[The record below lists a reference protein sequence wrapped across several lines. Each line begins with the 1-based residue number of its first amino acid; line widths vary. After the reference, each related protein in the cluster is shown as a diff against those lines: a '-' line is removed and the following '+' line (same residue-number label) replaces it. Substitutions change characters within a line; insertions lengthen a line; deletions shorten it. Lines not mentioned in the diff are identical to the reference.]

1 MPASRPLAVLL
12 AVLCA
17 ACGDH
22 AGSAGQPAGP
32 PAMVVEAVTLA
43 PETIVDQLD
52 LVGQL
57 EAEESVVIRPERAG
71 IVDTIEFVE
80 GQEVKKGTLLFRLRD
95 DEERARV
102 AEAQAQLAL
111 AEQSYRRAH
120 ALKGENVLSVAELE
134 RATAERDV
142 ARAHLAVAAVALD
155 RTEIRAPFD
164 GVLGRR
170 MVSPGDR
177 VTPERFGGGEGTGL
191 VQIDA
196 VATLKLVFTVPEI
209 AVPAVRPDMQLGLSV
224 APFPGEVFPGQVYFV
239 APALDPAN
247 RRLVLKGRVS
257 NPDRRLMPG
266 MFANIRV
273 EAARHENALVVPE
286 SALVHEGDGVF
297 VWRLDS
303 GGNAEH
309 VAVETGIRI
318 DGRIEVTSGLRAG
331 DRVVTAGTH
340 KVVPGAPLRV
350 AETTEGAGTK
360 TATP

>member
-1 MPASRPLAVLL
+1 MPPSRPLVLSLLL
-12 AVLCA
+12 ACA
-17 ACGDH
+17 ACGEH

-43 PETIVDQLD
+43 PETIRDEVD

-57 EAEESVVIRPERAG
+57 EADESVVIRPERAG
-71 IVDTIEFVE
+71 IIDTVEFDE
-80 GQEVKKGTLLFRLRD
+80 GQEVKTGTLLFRLRD

-102 AEAQAQLAL
+102 AEAEAQLAL
-111 AEQSYRRAH
+111 AEQNYRRAH

-134 RATAERDV
+134 RATSERDV
-142 ARAHLAVAAVALD
+142 ARAHLDVAAVILD

-177 VTPERFGGGEGTGL
+177 VTPERMGGGEGTGL

-209 AVPAVRPDMQLGLSV
+209 AIAAVKPEMPLAISV
-224 APFPGEVFPGQVYFV
+224 APFPGETFPGQVYFT
-239 APALDPAN
+239 APSLDPQN
-247 RRLVLKGRVS
+247 RRLVLKGRVP

-273 EAARHENALVVPE
+273 EAARRENALVVPE

-297 VWRLDS
+297 VWRLDQ
-303 GGNAEH
+303 GGAAERVP
-309 VAVETGIRI
+309 VATGIRLP
-318 DGRIEVTSGLRAG
+318 GRIEVTSGLSTG

-340 KVVPGAPLRV
+340 KVSPGAPLRV
-350 AETTEGAGTK
+350 ADTTDGTAP